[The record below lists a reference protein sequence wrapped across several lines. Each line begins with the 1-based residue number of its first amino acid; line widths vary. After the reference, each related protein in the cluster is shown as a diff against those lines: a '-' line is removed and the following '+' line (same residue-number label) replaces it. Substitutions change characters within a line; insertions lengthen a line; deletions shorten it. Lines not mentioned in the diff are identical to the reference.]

1 MQRVRDFIGGDVPE
15 EIDGSGVTI
24 AVLDTGDC
32 VIVLPDWK
40 IPENKRVFGDFVL
53 RKNAGYGVILAWG
66 RARSEDENKNR
77 HYFDTLPRGYSG

>member
-32 VIVLPDWK
+32 VIVLPDW
-40 IPENKRVFGDFVL
+40 
-53 RKNAGYGVILAWG
+53 
-66 RARSEDENKNR
+66 
-77 HYFDTLPRGYSG
+77 